1 MKMTLLLSLAGL
13 LQLTFIQNMKEVLGG
28 RWGLGVLA
36 GGRQAREQSD
46 KDDAVR
52 EEHTI
57 P

>member
-1 MKMTLLLSLAGL
+1 MTLLLSLAGL

-46 KDDAVR
+46 KDDDVR

>member
-1 MKMTLLLSLAGL
+1 MTLLFSVAGL

-28 RWGLGVLA
+28 RWGRGGLA

-46 KDDAVR
+46 KDDDVR